1 MGRGRQSLTHNQ
13 PATGLRRVGDSPFE
27 ALSGQT
33 GEIVGREIIHYA
45 AAGSTM
51 DEAAALAARGAPEG
65 LVVLADAQAAGRGR
79 HGRAWVSRP
88 GDDLLFSVVLY
99 PRPGFV
105 HQLLMLAALAAAGA
119 AEDVTGQ
126 RPTLKWPNDVRAGGR
141 KLCGVIA
148 ESRSGPGGPIATRP
162 AEAPV
167 TASRLAAVIGAGMNV
182 NLDPSRPDAPP
193 GATSLREI
201 AGRPVSRV
209 DAFRAAL
216 ARMDRLYLRLVRGE
230 SLVAEWSSRLE
241 TVGQNVTVAI
251 GDPRRP
257 DRVISGMAEG
267 VDDMGRLLVRD
278 PAGRLWPLAA
288 GEVTLQSSS

>member
-1 MGRGRQSLTHNQ
+1 M
-13 PATGLRRVGDSPFE
+13 
-27 ALSGQT
+27 
-33 GEIVGREIIHYA
+33 
-45 AAGSTM
+45 
-51 DEAAALAARGAPEG
+51 
-65 LVVLADAQAAGRGR
+65 
-79 HGRAWVSRP
+79 
-88 GDDLLFSVVLY
+88 
-99 PRPGFV
+99 
-105 HQLLMLAALAAAGA
+105 
-119 AEDVTGQ
+119 
-126 RPTLKWPNDVRAGGR
+126 
-141 KLCGVIA
+141 
-148 ESRSGPGGPIATRP
+148 
-162 AEAPV
+162 